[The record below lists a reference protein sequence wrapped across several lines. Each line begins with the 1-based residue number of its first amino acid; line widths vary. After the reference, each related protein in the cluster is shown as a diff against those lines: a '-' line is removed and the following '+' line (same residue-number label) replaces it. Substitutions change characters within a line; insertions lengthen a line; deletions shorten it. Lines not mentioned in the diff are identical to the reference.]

1 MVALWPPDLV
11 NNLLLTGS
19 EIFSRQV
26 KHIKILMPYLFS
38 HTDYVEFFNFFTL
51 KLLAKTLASAY
62 DFAVK
67 IVMLINITNN
77 KTHNIHGLV

>member
-1 MVALWPPDLV
+1 MVALWPPDHV

-67 IVMLINITNN
+67 IVMLINITKN

>member
-1 MVALWPPDLV
+1 
-11 NNLLLTGS
+11 
-19 EIFSRQV
+19 
-26 KHIKILMPYLFS
+26 MPYLFS